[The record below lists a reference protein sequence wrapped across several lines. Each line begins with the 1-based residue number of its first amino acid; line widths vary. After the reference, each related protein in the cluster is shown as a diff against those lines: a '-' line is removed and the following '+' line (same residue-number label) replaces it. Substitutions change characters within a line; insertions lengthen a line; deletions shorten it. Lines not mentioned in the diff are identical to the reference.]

1 MHQVEYRFASDVG
14 MRRASNQDAQAVL
27 PADSWPQEHDRGHL
41 FVVADGM
48 GAHAAGELASSMA
61 VETVLATYRQ
71 RTDLSPTAAIHQAL
85 QDANARIHARGEQQ
99 ADFRGMG
106 TTCSALL
113 VLRESAVVAHV
124 GDSRIYR
131 LRDERLEQLTF
142 DHSLVWELKAAA
154 RSLNDGIAST
164 IPRNVITRSLG
175 PNDAVQ
181 VDVEGPYP
189 VRPHDMFLLCSDGLT
204 GAVSDEE
211 IGALLAT
218 LSLQEAVD
226 TLIAL
231 ANLRGGP
238 DNTTV
243 IAVRTGPDSVTAP
256 GNGQADH
263 AGKEAMRHR
272 VAWGA
277 CMLMLA
283 ASCVSVVA
291 GRWLLALP
299 AFAAGL
305 VAAGIALFAGRTSAP
320 WPATAVRH
328 GKSGSG
334 PYRAVDCPVD
344 RHLAEML
351 AAIVSR
357 IRERAAYQGSAEGL
371 DAALGTVLAEA
382 ETSTD
387 QQHYAQAASRIAAG
401 IRDAADILC
410 QRPSKPSQDDEV
422 VR

>member
-1 MHQVEYRFASDVG
+1 MHQVEYGVASDVG
-14 MRRASNQDAQAVL
+14 MRRASNQDAQAVVT
-27 PADSWPQEHDRGHL
+27 ADCWPQARDRGHL

-61 VETVLATYRQ
+61 VETVLSTYRQ

-85 QDANARIHARGEQQ
+85 RDANARIHARGERQP
-99 ADFRGMG
+99 DFRGMG

-113 VLRESAVVAHV
+113 VVPDGAVVAHV

-131 LRDERLEQLTF
+131 LRNQRLEQLTF

-154 RSLNDGIAST
+154 HSLNDRITSS

-175 PNDAVQ
+175 PNDTVQ

-189 VRPHDMFLLCSDGLT
+189 VRTHDTFLLCSDGLT
-204 GAVSDEE
+204 GAVADDE

-243 IAVRTGPDSVTAP
+243 IAVRIAEAGSAPSGDGTAEP
-256 GNGQADH
+256 GHQRRAWHRLVQGA
-263 AGKEAMRHR
+263 ALLMIAMSGIS
-272 VAWGA
+272 A
-277 CMLMLA
+277 
-283 ASCVSVVA
+283 VA
-291 GRWLLALP
+291 GQWPMAAA

-305 VAAGIALFAGRTSAP
+305 LAAGFAWFGARTTSVWPVAAPRRARA
-320 WPATAVRH
+320 
-328 GKSGSG
+328 GSG

-344 RHLAEML
+344 RHLAETL
-351 AAIVSR
+351 ARIVAR
-357 IRERAAYQGSAEGL
+357 IQERVATEGSTEDLDKALRSVLSDAEIC
-371 DAALGTVLAEA
+371 
-382 ETSTD
+382 TS
-387 QQHYAQAASRIAAG
+387 QQDYAQAASKIAAG
-401 IRDAADILC
+401 IRQAAGVLC
-410 QRPSKPSQDDEV
+410 QRPTEASQGDEF